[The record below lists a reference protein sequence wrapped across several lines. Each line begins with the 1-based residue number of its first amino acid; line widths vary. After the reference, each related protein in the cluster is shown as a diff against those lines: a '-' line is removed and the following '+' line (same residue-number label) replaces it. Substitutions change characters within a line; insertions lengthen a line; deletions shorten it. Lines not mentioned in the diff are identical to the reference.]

1 MSEIINSEFFGTDEY
16 KSRYSQVVWESHY
29 YSVKMFK
36 DDKLVEHRPLQ
47 GYSEYYAEDC
57 AENWVLG
64 II

>member
-16 KSRYSQVVWESHY
+16 KSRYSQVIWESHY
-29 YSVKMFK
+29 FSVKMFYNNE
-36 DDKLVEHRPLQ
+36 LVEHRHLKMH
-47 GYSEYYAEDC
+47 SEYYAEDC